1 MNRQRSIFNI
11 NDIIIIVNKLKAISK
26 IACLKKL
33 SVVSVWLIIRFDNNA
48 AAAAKDKAKE
58 IAKRKRNK
66 AVSPVIW
73 KNSFSIVVIL

>member
-1 MNRQRSIFNI
+1 MNRQRSIFNN
-11 NDIIIIVNKLKAISK
+11 NDIIIIVNKLKMISK

-33 SVVSVWLIIRFDNNA
+33 SVVSGWGIIRFDNNT
-48 AAAAKDKAKE
+48 AAAKDKAKE

>member
-48 AAAAKDKAKE
+48 AAKDKAKE

>member
-48 AAAAKDKAKE
+48 AAAKDKAKE